1 MHRLLHDRLELARK
15 DFACTAA
22 FALSLLVG
30 GTATAATL
38 VATEVDTTDSLNE
51 NFTITFT
58 DTNNNRLFDIGELES
73 FSGFINQYPTLLGVP
88 AIAGISVA
96 GELAGVL
103 QPAPGSWTF
112 GSPSG
117 QFASTPNFWT
127 YEIKGLAA
135 IPVPATLPLLLAG
148 LGGLALLRRRAR
160 G

>member
-1 MHRLLHDRLELARK
+1 MRK
-15 DFACTAA
+15 IACTAA
-22 FALSLLVG
+22 FALSVLVG
-30 GTATAATL
+30 GTASAATL
-38 VATEVDTTDSLNE
+38 TATGNEGPQE
-51 NFTITFT
+51 NFIITFT
-58 DTNNNRLFDIGELES
+58 DTNRNRLFDISELES
-73 FSGFINQYPTLLGVP
+73 FSGPWTTVYPILLGVP

-96 GELAGVL
+96 GELAGVIES
-103 QPAPGSWTF
+103 APGSWIFTN
-112 GSPSG
+112 PSV